1 MFIESPTRYVT
12 PHAGHASRQPLRLP
26 LRYAHRVSLH
36 PGHYGTGLHRHSM
49 RFTTRA
55 VFASLTCTRPRAPQR
70 PRHAA
75 SDYALAACHVLC
87 GDGALPKSSL
97 RSKVARRGRR
107 ASWKRRRS
115 SARPLRFSVNPASS
129 MMSPP
134 RPGSAKPRGAAP
146 ELGRHYAAAGRA
158 TSHNG
163 ARYASVHPKP
173 RPAKT
178 RSASW
183 GSHVALSG
191 APPRWNRSVL
201 FPWRCP
207 AAAAWSVMPATT
219 GRNIAAALFNPQ
231 APMPRGRGMGDVPLA
246 PRPPGAGR
254 VGRAEDGPSWSALM
268 ARGLCGQSPRPVFA
282 GCHMSREP
290 PRPVPLAGRFKLAAA
305 CAACEDARV
314 FAVLSFKRP
323 ASPFPR

>member
-1 MFIESPTRYVT
+1 MRSCWPAALHVRCVAYAVCHAACGACGAPTAPAPAAFR
-12 PHAGHASRQPLRLP
+12 ASRAAASRPLRA
-26 LRYAHRVSLH
+26 RAASSLH
-36 PGHYGTGLHRHSM
+36 ALHSASGV
-49 RFTTRA
+49 RFA
-55 VFASLTCTRPRAPQR
+55 HLYNPRAPQR

-75 SDYALAACHVLC
+75 AATHPPRVTSFAY
-87 GDGALPKSSL
+87 DGARPKSSL

-115 SARPLRFSVNPASS
+115 SARPLRFSVVQALRVKA
-129 MMSPP
+129 PP

-163 ARYASVHPKP
+163 VRYASVHPKP

-207 AAAAWSVMPATT
+207 AAAAWWVVPATV
-219 GRNIAAALFNPQ
+219 GRSFAAALFSLP
-231 APMPRGRGMGDVPLA
+231 PLA
-246 PRPPGAGR
+246 ARPPAGAGR
-254 VGRAEDGPSWSALM
+254 VGRAGGAPRSALT
-268 ARGLCGQSPRPVFA
+268 ARG
-282 GCHMSREP
+282 SREARARAPCSPVVFVEGEP
-290 PRPVPLAGRFKLAAA
+290 PASRPGALAGRFNPSTGSGF
-305 CAACEDARV
+305 R
-314 FAVLSFKRP
+314 RP